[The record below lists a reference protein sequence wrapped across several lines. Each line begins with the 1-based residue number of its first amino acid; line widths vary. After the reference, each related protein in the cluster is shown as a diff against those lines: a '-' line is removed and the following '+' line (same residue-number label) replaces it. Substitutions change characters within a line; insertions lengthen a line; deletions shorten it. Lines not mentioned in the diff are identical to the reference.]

1 VLQRSLQAL
10 VLAVLALGLAACG
23 GGDAA
28 ENGSP
33 AAAEPEAAV
42 LVTRDCGRDVVVE
55 RTAVPAGGTALQ
67 ALDRVADVETDSGG
81 RFVTAVEGIEQD
93 ESKQLAWLFYVNGK
107 MAEKGAAEITLEAG
121 DVQWWDLHDWEET
134 CRVPAAAG

>member
-1 VLQRSLQAL
+1 VLQRSLWAL
-10 VLAVLALGLAACG
+10 VFALLAFALAACG
-23 GGDAA
+23 GDGGGG
-28 ENGSP
+28 NGSP
-33 AAAEPEAAV
+33 AASEPQAAV
-42 LVTRDCGRDVVVE
+42 LITQDCGRDIVIE

-93 ESKQLAWLFYVNGK
+93 ESKRLAWLFYVNGK
-107 MAEKGAAEITLEAG
+107 MAEKGAAEITLQAG

-134 CRVPAAAG
+134 CRVPAEAE